1 MQTDLEPNGISTAF
15 PTNVRQMGAVD
26 DGLRIYMEDY
36 VHTYLY
42 QYARSSATG
51 EKLAV
56 LMGKTIVIDGQ
67 KTVFISGVVQAK
79 FTEKLKGMET
89 ITSQSWKYISEEIE
103 KYFVDLTIVGWM
115 HSRPSFGAFVT
126 SRDEAYHK
134 KVFNGDSQ
142 LFFVVDPV
150 DRMDRFYVLNEAGS
164 ALRPVKGYFVY
175 YEKNVQ
181 MQEYML
187 ANSLIQ
193 PKNTDEDIEDEGIIN
208 EHLDAAGKIRAVLNS
223 KQVEKVKRVKH
234 KYAAFTCVSAVLCMI
249 CVFMSLSLANSVSRL
264 NKLETEVVSVKQTV
278 QEQKEE
284 TKALAEDVSNYSPVI
299 TVMAAENSN
308 KTEKKEEEKKT
319 YTIKEG
325 DTLAGICRLFYG
337 DDSKLEELIA
347 INNISNPDVI
357 YYGNEIILLSV
368 DPAVHF
374 IRPCCAACFIPRF

>member
-308 KTEKKEEEKKT
+308 KTDNKEEEKKT

-357 YYGNEIILLSV
+357 YYGNEIIL
-368 DPAVHF
+368 P
-374 IRPCCAACFIPRF
+374 